1 MNTYN
6 QWYINLILA
15 EDKHIFCI
23 IFRIPLIAL
32 FSKFHANF
40 SSFIFPQGLW
50 FGCLWLGISQ
60 IIPYMYPGLLYQL
73 EAGY

>member
-23 IFRIPLIAL
+23 IFKITLISL
-32 FSKFHANF
+32 FS
-40 SSFIFPQGLW
+40 
-50 FGCLWLGISQ
+50 
-60 IIPYMYPGLLYQL
+60 
-73 EAGY
+73 